1 MGIVS
6 VFYAAFGYLALL
18 CAILWGML
26 FVGDGSVPA
35 RMDALGTS
43 RPFQDAW
50 ADGALLLLLAVL
62 HRWLNRGMFAH
73 SLRRRI
79 PPALQ
84 RSTGAWVA
92 SVVLIVIFCAWRPI
106 PQVLWSLKG
115 AWDLVLSSLFYVGWT
130 LVLIGTFLAQHLDLS
145 GLPQSSI
152 VEGTRIFRQPIYLG
166 ILAGVWSTSVM
177 SVGHLLLAGAITG
190 YLLLDGLADMHRV
203 RAPSRARD
211 RGEGSPA
218 LQGQRITR

>member
-1 MGIVS
+1 MSIVS
-6 VFYAAFGYLALL
+6 VFYAAFGYFALL

-35 RMDALGTS
+35 RIDALGTS
-43 RPFQDAW
+43 RSFQDAL

-62 HRWLNRGMFAH
+62 HRWLNRGIFGD

-79 PPALQ
+79 PPELQ
-84 RSTGAWVA
+84 RSTRAWAA
-92 SVVLIVIFCAWRPI
+92 SVVLCVIFYTWHPI

-115 AWDLVLSSLFYVGWT
+115 APELVLSSLFYVGWT
-130 LVLIGTFLAQHLDLS
+130 LVLIGTFLAEHLDLS

-152 VEGTRIFRQPIYLG
+152 EGTRILRQPIYLG
-166 ILAGVWSTSVM
+166 ILAGIWSTSVM

-190 YLLLDGLADMHRV
+190 YLLLDGLADMRRV
-203 RAPSRARD
+203 RAPLRARD
-211 RGEGSPA
+211 RGEGPPS